1 MQDSYYMLQHYLCEA
16 FFEKLVES
24 VCTNYLKWSSFP
36 EFICAISQI
45 GINIYRVS
53 NSTLFPFALISS
65 HTNFFPYGIVWN
77 LAGTLARNEFI
88 QILTT
93 SKQNCEITQSFWNTS
108 LVIGLWITKRSE
120 FVILLIFQFNLKYLW
135 CFTGNI
141 WDGVL
146 CDIS

>member
-1 MQDSYYMLQHYLCEA
+1 MLQHYLCEV
-16 FFEKLVES
+16 FFEKFVES

-65 HTNFFPYGIVWN
+65 DTNFFPYGIVWN

-88 QILTT
+88 QILT
-93 SKQNCEITQSFWNTS
+93 SKQNCEITQKFLEHEFSNRT
-108 LVIGLWITKRSE
+108 LDYKESE
-120 FVILLIFQFNLKYLW
+120 FVIVN
-135 CFTGNI
+135 G
-141 WDGVL
+141 
-146 CDIS
+146 